1 MTKKITVIGGA
12 GHIGLPLSVLFA
24 NSGIYVNCYDK
35 NELLINKCKKGIFP
49 YKEKFGSFNLKKSI
63 KNKKIN
69 FISKADSCINRS
81 DIIITIGTPVDE
93 FMNPVNDL
101 IYKCIDEIIPFISK
115 NSLIILRSTVYPGT
129 TDMVQKYVDRFKKN
143 LKVVYCLERVVQGKT
158 FEEIKTLPQV
168 IATNS
173 TLARKRV
180 TKLFKK
186 VTNKFVY
193 CKPKVAEFS
202 KLYSNA
208 YRYIQFGIANQFYM
222 LSENAGED
230 FHEIHKVMING
241 YPRAGSLPTSGFAAG
256 PCLFKDTMQLLS
268 FAQNNFGLGYH
279 AMLVNEGLVLHII
292 RKIKKI
298 KNLKNMNVGLLGMAF
313 KAESDDIRTSLSY
326 KLKKQLNGFCKSVIT
341 SDPYV
346 QVDENIISLNSL
358 LKKSDVI
365 VLCTPHKVYK
375 KLKLNNKI
383 LIDVWGFYKR

>member
-1 MTKKITVIGGA
+1 MTKKITIIGGA

-24 NSGIYVNCYDK
+24 NSGVKVICYDK
-35 NELLINKCKKGIFP
+35 NEKLISECKKGIFP
-49 YKEKFGSFNLKKSI
+49 YKEKSGTSYLKKSI
-63 KNKKIN
+63 RNKNIN
-69 FISKADSCINRS
+69 FISNPDKSMNNS

-93 FMNPVNDL
+93 FMNPINDL
-101 IYKCIDEIIPFISK
+101 IYKCIDEIIPFITK

-129 TDMVQKYVDRFKKN
+129 TDMVQKYVNKFKKN

-158 FEEIKTLPQV
+158 FEEIKELPQV
-168 IATNS
+168 IATS
-173 TLARKRV
+173 SLSAQKRA
-180 TKLFKK
+180 TRLFKK

-193 CKPKVAEFS
+193 CKPKIAEFS

-230 FHEIHKVMING
+230 FHEIHKVMIDG

-292 RKIKKI
+292 KKIKKI
-298 KNLKNMNVGLLGMAF
+298 KNIKNKCVGLLGMAF

-326 KLKKQLNGFCKSVIT
+326 KLKKQLTGYCKAILT

-346 QVDENIISLNSL
+346 KIDKSIVPIEGVI
-358 LKKSDVI
+358 KKSDVI

-375 KLKLNNKI
+375 NLSIKGKI
-383 LIDVWGFYKR
+383 IIDVWGFFKG